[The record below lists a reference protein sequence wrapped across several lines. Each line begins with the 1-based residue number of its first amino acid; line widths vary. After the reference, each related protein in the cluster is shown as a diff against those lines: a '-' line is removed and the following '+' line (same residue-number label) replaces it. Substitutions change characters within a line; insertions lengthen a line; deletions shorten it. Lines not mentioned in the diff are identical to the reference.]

1 MPVIGLAGGIASG
14 KSTVGKLLRKK
25 GALVIDADAVAH
37 EIVEPGWPALAEIRE
52 RFGDEVIAADGS
64 LDRAALGRIVFDD
77 PQARHDLN
85 EIMHPR
91 IYEEIQRRIRGQ
103 KRGRIMVFEAALL
116 AETYEQAL
124 EWLEIDAVV
133 VVDAPPELQFERLLD
148 GRGMSQDEAYQRIMA
163 QTSREERNSRANY
176 VIRNTGSIA
185 DLERQVD
192 RMWAALQNADPDRPL
207 LAGFGD

>member
-14 KSTVGKLLRKK
+14 KSTVGKLLKKK

-52 RFGDEVIAADGS
+52 RFGEQVIASDGS

-103 KRGRIMVFEAALL
+103 KRNRVMVFEAALL

-133 VVDAPPELQFERLLD
+133 VVDATPELQFQRLLD
-148 GRGMSQDEAYQRIMA
+148 ERGMSQDEAYQRIMA
-163 QTSREERNSRANY
+163 QTSREQRNSRASY

>member
-14 KSTVGKLLRKK
+14 KSTVGKLLKKK

-37 EIVEPGWPALAEIRE
+37 EIVEPGWPALAEIRQ
-52 RFGDEVIAADGS
+52 RFGEQVIASDGS

-103 KRGRIMVFEAALL
+103 KPNRIMVFEAALL
-116 AETYEQAL
+116 AETYKQAL

-133 VVDAPPELQFERLLD
+133 VVDATPELQFQRLLD
-148 GRGMSQDEAYQRIMA
+148 ERGMSQDEAYQRIMS
-163 QTSREERNSRANY
+163 QTSREERNARASY

-207 LAGFGD
+207 LAGFGN